1 MTRLALLL
9 SMLWISVTPAWA
21 SGFTPVSP
29 ISQTILL
36 LLGIACLAAV
46 LALGRTPMLII
57 GSLVY
62 FVFLYLI
69 LQRAWSCMVYL
80 PVLLSLLSLGLIYQM
95 YRQKMKKL
103 LMSIPLLLLVLC
115 WLLYFF
121 CDHTNH
127 LFQMERERMLQK
139 ERSDIKRTLPGRGFD
154 MTTAAAELSITQ
166 STQPR

>member
-1 MTRLALLL
+1 MTLLL
-9 SMLWISVTPAWA
+9 SLLWISVTPAWA
-21 SGFTPVSP
+21 AGFTPVSP
-29 ISQTILL
+29 ISQIILF

-80 PVLLSLLSLGLIYQM
+80 PILLSLLSIGLFYQM

-121 CDHTNH
+121 CDHTDH
-127 LFQMERERMLQK
+127 LFQMERERRLQK
-139 ERSDIKRTLPGRGFD
+139 ESSYVKRTLPGRDFD
-154 MTTAAAELSITQ
+154 MATAASEISITH
-166 STQPR
+166 STQSR